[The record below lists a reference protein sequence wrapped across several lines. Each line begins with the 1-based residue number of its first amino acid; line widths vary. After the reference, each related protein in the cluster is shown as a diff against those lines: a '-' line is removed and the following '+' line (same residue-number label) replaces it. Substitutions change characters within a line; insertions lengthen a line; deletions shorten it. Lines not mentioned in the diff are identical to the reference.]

1 MKVLGID
8 PGYERLGI
16 AILEGDANKQ
26 HVLHSECFTPL
37 AKEFIPR
44 LGECVAQVGKIIKE
58 FEPTSAAFENLFVT
72 ANQKTAMRVSEVRGA
87 LLSLA
92 HERGLSVAEYTPS
105 AVKAAVTGYGK
116 SDKRAVTEMLHRL
129 LSFSVKKT
137 HDDEYDAIAVALTH
151 MVSSRL

>member
-1 MKVLGID
+1 MKVIGID

-16 AILEGDANKQ
+16 AVLEGDANKQ
-26 HVLHSECFTPL
+26 SVLHSECFTPL
-37 AKEFIPR
+37 AKEFLPR
-44 LGECVAQVGKIIKE
+44 LGECVAQVTKIIEE
-58 FEPTSAAFENLFVT
+58 FSPTSMALENLFVT

-92 HERGLSVAEYTPS
+92 NEHGLSVAEYTPS

-129 LSFSVKKT
+129 LTLPTKKAR
-137 HDDEYDAIAVALTH
+137 DDEYDAIAVALTH
-151 MVSSRL
+151 LATNRS